1 MILGYGN
8 FEEQVSCDT
17 DSSIISTLS
26 EIGKR
31 KLT

>member
-8 FEEQVSCDT
+8 FEEQISCET
-17 DSSIISTLS
+17 DSSIVSTLS

-31 KLT
+31 KLI